1 MKLWVKI
8 LIALTIIGLI
18 AYAVWYYRK
27 KQALANVAPN
37 LPVYNN
43 PLNVTAEEYFD
54 TNPANW
60 KAGEIVWN
68 ISDNSVP
75 LNFTYLKQSA
85 YGNYESGKS
94 ATFPKSFASKQKVG
108 TIAAIDS
115 KWMRF
120 LEPMQSSDGIT
131 GTYVYQQ
138 QFINSGGAFAVVK
151 QKS

>member
-27 KQALANVAPN
+27 KQAAATVAPN
-37 LPVYNN
+37 LPAFNN
-43 PLNVTAEEYFD
+43 PLNVTAEEYFE

-60 KAGEIVWN
+60 KVGEMVWN
-68 ISDNSVP
+68 ISDKTVP
-75 LNFTYLKQSA
+75 LNFTFLPSNV
-85 YGNYESGKS
+85 YGNYEQSKS
-94 ATFPKSFASKQKVG
+94 NTFPKNFTSKQKVG

-120 LEPMQSSDGIT
+120 MEPMEGPDGLI

-138 QFINSGGAFAVVK
+138 QIINSGGAFAVVK
-151 QKS
+151 QRS